1 MRTREGSSR
10 VWSCGVVDWTDRP
23 LNEQSVAWFD
33 SLSQYARDFACA
45 WSISCPP
52 RVLAHW
58 PGCSLQRLLPCQL
71 LSLRRWIFASIC
83 PHSRVEFPAF
93 SSRGCYSRRIVV
105 IFCRCGDLLPFSL
118 VFCSPRRAGVP
129 SVSLWI
135 RFCYPLRF
143 LRLTAAAAVA

>member
-1 MRTREGSSR
+1 M
-10 VWSCGVVDWTDRP
+10 WSCGVVDWTDRP

-58 PGCSLQRLLPCQL
+58 PGCSLQRLLPCPL

-93 SSRGCYSRRIVV
+93 SSRGRCSRMTVV
-105 IFCRCGDLLPFSL
+105 IFCRCGGLFPFSL
-118 VFCSPRRAGVP
+118 GLCSPRRAEIP
-129 SVSLWI
+129 SVSPWTH
-135 RFCYPLRF
+135 FCYPLCC
-143 LRLTAAAAVA
+143 LKLTAAIAVAWSRSGYT